1 MGSHE
6 ACHEGCGSSEGHE
19 GHEEEGSHEACH
31 EGSGCASKGHEGHE
45 EEGSHEARHE
55 GSGSSEGHEGDE
67 EGSHEAC
74 HEGSGCA
81 KEGHEGHEVNL
92 VSGFCSG
99 CGDVYAFERCRHD
112 CIGYVENH

>member
-1 MGSHE
+1 MG
-6 ACHEGCGSSEGHE
+6 
-19 GHEEEGSHEACH
+19 CH

-45 EEGSHEARHE
+45 EGSHEASRHEGSGSSSSKGHESHEEGSHEARHE
-55 GSGSSEGHEGDE
+55 GSGSSKGHEGYE

-81 KEGHEGHEVNL
+81 CEGHEGHEVNMI
-92 VSGFCSG
+92 SGFCLG

-112 CIGYVENH
+112 CIGYD